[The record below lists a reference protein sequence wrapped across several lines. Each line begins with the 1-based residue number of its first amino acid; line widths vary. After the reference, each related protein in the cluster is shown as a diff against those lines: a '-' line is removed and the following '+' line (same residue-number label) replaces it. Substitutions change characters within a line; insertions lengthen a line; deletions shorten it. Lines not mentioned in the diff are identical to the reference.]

1 MMGECQTVTVEMTE
15 NKAEIQKRNLAAVL
29 RGRLADVYGPGTEID
44 GLLRLSGGASRETW
58 SFDALLP
65 NGTRKP
71 LILKRDPPEEKRDEK
86 IDGQPGGG
94 DMDLGVDRWTEG
106 RLMQLAGEVGVPVP
120 EVPFFLDADDRTP
133 AGFVMQRLEG
143 EALGRRIVREDA
155 FAQARPKLAF
165 QCGEAAARFH
175 NIPVDRLPPLRN
187 LPVAEALDY
196 NRDVVDSFHQ
206 PHAGFEYGFHWL
218 RERLELAGDRLTVV
232 HGDYR
237 NGNLLVD
244 GAGLRG
250 VLDWE
255 LAHLGNPISDLGW
268 ICIRAWRY
276 GYYGKPVGGFGEVA
290 DLLDG
295 YEAGGGGRVSLE
307 TLHFWEVFGCLR
319 WGVICM
325 MLAFTHIDGRERS
338 VEKVSI
344 GRRAVEGEYDLLQ
357 LVD

>member
-1 MMGECQTVTVEMTE
+1 MTADMTK
-15 NKAEIQKRNLAAVL
+15 NKAEIQTRNLADVL
-29 RGRLADVYGPGTEID
+29 GERVVEVYGPGAGIE

-65 NGTRKP
+65 DGGRKP
-71 LILKRDPPEEKRDEK
+71 LILKRDPLDEK
-86 IDGQPGGG
+86 LENQPGGA
-94 DMDLGVDRWTEG
+94 DTNFSVDRWTEG
-106 RLMQLAGEVGVPVP
+106 RLMQLAGEVDVPVP
-120 EVPFFLDADDRTP
+120 EVPFFLAADERTT

-143 EALGRRIVREDA
+143 EALGRRIVREDEVA
-155 FAQARPKLAF
+155 RARPKLAF

-175 NIPVDRLPPLRN
+175 NIPIERLPQLRSFT
-187 LPVAEALDY
+187 PAEALDY
-196 NRDVVDSFHQ
+196 NLAVMDSVKQ
-206 PHAGFEYGFHWL
+206 PHAGFEYGIHWL
-218 RERLELAGDRLTVV
+218 RERLELAGDRWGLS

-244 GAGLRG
+244 GDGLRG

-255 LAHLGNPISDLGW
+255 LGHLANPVSDLGW

-276 GYYGKPVGGFGEVA
+276 GYYDDPVGGFGEVE

-307 TLHFWEVFGCLR
+307 TLRFWEVFGCMR

-325 MLAFTHIDGRERS
+325 MLAFTHIEGRERS

-344 GRRAVEGEYDLLQ
+344 GRRSIEGEYDMLQ

>member
-1 MMGECQTVTVEMTE
+1 MTAEMTK
-15 NKAEIQKRNLAAVL
+15 NKAENQADDLAAVL
-29 RGRLADVYGPGTEID
+29 RGRLGEEYGPGTEID
-44 GLLRLSGGASRETW
+44 SLVRLSGGASRETW

-65 NGTRKP
+65 GGERKP
-71 LILKRDPPEEKRDEK
+71 LILKRDPLDEQADGQT
-86 IDGQPGGG
+86 IDGAVH
-94 DMDLGVDRWTEG
+94 LGVSRWTEG

-120 EVPFFLDADDRTP
+120 AVPFFLEADECTSP
-133 AGFVMQRLEG
+133 GFVMQRLEG
-143 EALGRRIVREDA
+143 EALGRRILREDA
-155 FAQARPKLAF
+155 YALARPKLAF
-165 QCGEAAARFH
+165 QCGQAAARFH
-175 NIPVDRLPPLRN
+175 NIPTDRLPPLAY
-187 LPVAEALDY
+187 LPVAEAIAY

-206 PHAGFEYGFHWL
+206 PHAGFEYAFHWL
-218 RERLELAGDRLTVV
+218 AERVALAGDKVGLV

-244 GAGLRG
+244 GAGLAG

-255 LAHLGNPISDLGW
+255 LGHLGNPVNDLGW

-276 GYYGKPVGGFGEVA
+276 GHYDNPVGGFGAME

-307 TLHFWEVFGCLR
+307 ALHFWEVFGCMR

-325 MLAFTHIDGRERS
+325 TLAFTHISGKERS
-338 VEKVSI
+338 VEKVAI
-344 GRRAVEGEYDLLQ
+344 GRRAVEGEYDMLQ

>member
-1 MMGECQTVTVEMTE
+1 MAG
-15 NKAEIQKRNLAAVL
+15 NKAEIQTRDLAAVM
-29 RGRLADVYGPGTEID
+29 RRRVGQVYGPGTEID
-44 GLLRLSGGASRETW
+44 GLVRLSGGASRETW

-65 NGTRKP
+65 DGRREP
-71 LILKRDPPEEKRDEK
+71 LILKRDPLGEKPDEK
-86 IDGQPGGG
+86 PDEKPGGQATG
-94 DMDLGVDRWTEG
+94 EVGRLVGVDRWTEG
-106 RLMQLAGEVGVPVP
+106 RIMQLAGEAGVPAP
-120 EVPFFLDADDRTP
+120 KVPFFLDADERTS

-143 EALGRRIVREDA
+143 EALGRRILREDA
-155 FAQARPKLAF
+155 YAQARPKLAF

-175 NIPVDRLPPLRN
+175 NIPIERLPKLQS
-187 LPVAEALDY
+187 LTAAQALAY
-196 NRDVVDSFHQ
+196 NRDVLDSFKQ

-218 RERLELAGDRLTVV
+218 RERLELAGDRHTLV

-237 NGNLLVD
+237 NGNFVVD

-276 GYYGKPVGGFGEVA
+276 GYFDNPVGGFGPIA

-295 YEAGGGGRVSLE
+295 YEAGGGGRVSE
-307 TLHFWEVFGCLR
+307 DRLHFWEVFGCLR
-319 WGVICM
+319 WGVVCM
-325 MLAFTHIDGRERS
+325 IMAFTHIDGRERS
-338 VEKVSI
+338 LEKASI

-357 LVD
+357 LVN

>member
-1 MMGECQTVTVEMTE
+1 MTADIAE
-15 NKAEIQKRNLAAVL
+15 NRAEVQSRTLTAVL
-29 RGRLADVYGPGTEID
+29 NARVGQVYGPGTGID
-44 GLLRLSGGASRETW
+44 GLVRLSGGASRETW

-65 NGTRKP
+65 DGRRLP
-71 LILKRDPPEEKRDEK
+71 LILKRDPLDE
-86 IDGQPGGG
+86 IDPG
-94 DMDLGVDRWTEG
+94 DADVNLGIDRWTEG
-106 RLMQLAGEVGVPVP
+106 RLMQLAREAGVPAP
-120 EVPFFLDADDRTP
+120 EVPFFLDADDRTS
-133 AGFVMQRLEG
+133 AGFVSQRLEG
-143 EALGRRIVREDA
+143 EALGRRIVREDE
-155 FAQARPKLAF
+155 FTQARAKLAF

-175 NIPVDRLPPLRN
+175 AIPLDKLPPLRN
-187 LPVAEALDY
+187 LPVAAALDY
-196 NRDVVDSFHQ
+196 NQGVIDAFGQ
-206 PHAGFEYGFHWL
+206 PHAGFEYAFRWL
-218 RERLELAGDRLTVV
+218 RERLELAGDRLTLC

-244 GAGLRG
+244 HAGLAG

-255 LAHLGNPISDLGW
+255 LGHLGNPISDLGW

-276 GYYGKPVGGFGEVA
+276 GYYDNPVGGFGAVE

-307 TLHFWEVFGCLR
+307 TLRFWEVFGCMR

-325 MLAFTHIDGRERS
+325 TLAFAHLEGRERS

>member
-1 MMGECQTVTVEMTE
+1 MTADMTK
-15 NKAEIQKRNLAAVL
+15 NKAEIQTRD
-29 RGRLADVYGPGTEID
+29 LADVLGERVVEVYGPGAGIE

-65 NGTRKP
+65 DGGRKP
-71 LILKRDPPEEKRDEK
+71 LILKRDPLDEK
-86 IDGQPGGG
+86 LENQPGGA
-94 DMDLGVDRWTEG
+94 DTNFSVDRWTEG
-106 RLMQLAGEVGVPVP
+106 RLMQLAGEVDVPVP
-120 EVPFFLDADDRTP
+120 EVPFFLAADERTT

-143 EALGRRIVREDA
+143 EALGRRIVREDE
-155 FAQARPKLAF
+155 FARARPKLAF

-175 NIPVDRLPPLRN
+175 NIPIERLPQLRSFT
-187 LPVAEALDY
+187 PAEALDY
-196 NRDVVDSFHQ
+196 NLAVMDSVKQ
-206 PHAGFEYGFHWL
+206 PHAGFEYGIHWL
-218 RERLELAGDRLTVV
+218 RERLELAGDRWGLS

-244 GAGLRG
+244 GDGLRG

-255 LAHLGNPISDLGW
+255 LGHLANPVSDLGW

-276 GYYGKPVGGFGEVA
+276 GYYDDPVGGFGEVE

-307 TLHFWEVFGCLR
+307 TLRFWEVFGCMR

-325 MLAFTHIDGRERS
+325 MLAFTHIEGRERS

-344 GRRAVEGEYDLLQ
+344 GRRSIEGEYDMLQ

>member
-1 MMGECQTVTVEMTE
+1 MAHEYQMMTADMTSNRAENQT
-15 NKAEIQKRNLAAVL
+15 RDLAAVL
-29 RGRLADVYGPGTEID
+29 RDRVRAVYGPGTEID
-44 GLLRLSGGASRETW
+44 GLVRLSGGASRETW

-65 NGTRKP
+65 DGNRKP
-71 LILKRDPPEEKRDEK
+71 LILKRDPLDEK
-86 IDGQPGGG
+86 ADDEAGG
-94 DMDLGVDRWTEG
+94 DDAHLGVDRWTEG

-120 EVPFFLDADDRTP
+120 EVPFFLDADDRTS

-165 QCGEAAARFH
+165 QCGEAAARLH
-175 NIPVDRLPPLRN
+175 NIPIGRLPPLRN

-218 RERLELAGDRLTVV
+218 QERLELAGDRLTLV

-255 LAHLGNPISDLGW
+255 LAHLGNPINDLGW

-295 YEAGGGGRVSLE
+295 YQAGGGGRVSLE

-325 MLAFTHIDGRERS
+325 MLAFTHIHGRERS
-338 VEKVSI
+338 VEKVAI